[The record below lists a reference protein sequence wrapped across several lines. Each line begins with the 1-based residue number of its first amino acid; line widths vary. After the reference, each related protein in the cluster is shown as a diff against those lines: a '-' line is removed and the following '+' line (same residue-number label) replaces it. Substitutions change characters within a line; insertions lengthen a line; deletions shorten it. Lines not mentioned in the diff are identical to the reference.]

1 MSANN
6 TRLWTWHIFSG
17 LIILVLLG
25 MHMVGMHL
33 NDVLHL
39 ESFNPAGENPIA
51 WANVVA
57 RAREIGTVV
66 VYILLLATALYHG
79 FYGLR
84 NILLELSPSE
94 IMTGFINKFLLV
106 AGIVL
111 FVFGSWA
118 AIASFNLART
128 LG

>member
-1 MSANN
+1 MSADN
-6 TRLWTWHIFSG
+6 TKLWTWHIFTG

-39 ESFNPAGENPIA
+39 ESFNPAGKNPID
-51 WANVVA
+51 WANVTA
-57 RAREIGTVV
+57 RAQEFGTVV
-66 VYILLLATALYHG
+66 VYILLLGAALYHG
-79 FYGLR
+79 LYGLR

-94 IMTGFINKFLLV
+94 VMTGFINKFLLV
-106 AGIVL
+106 TGVIL
-111 FVFGSWA
+111 FAFGTWA
-118 AIASFNLART
+118 AIASFNLAHT

>member
-1 MSANN
+1 MSADN
-6 TRLWTWHIFSG
+6 TKLWTWHILAG

-39 ESFNPAGENPIA
+39 ESFNPAGENPVD
-51 WANVVA
+51 WANVTA
-57 RAREIGTVV
+57 RAQEIGTVV
-66 VYILLLATALYHG
+66 VYILLLGTALYHG
-79 FYGLR
+79 LYGLR
-84 NILLELSPSE
+84 NILLELNPSDV
-94 IMTGFINKFLLV
+94 MTGFINKFLLA

-118 AIASFNLART
+118 AVASFNLAQT

>member
-1 MSANN
+1 MSVNN
-6 TRLWTWHIFSG
+6 TRLWTWHILAG

-39 ESFNPAGENPIA
+39 ESFNPAGENPVD
-51 WANVVA
+51 WANVIA
-57 RAREIGTVV
+57 RAQETGTVF

-79 FYGLR
+79 LYGLR

-94 IMTGFINKFLLV
+94 IMTEFINKFLLV

-118 AIASFNLART
+118 AIASFNLAQT
-128 LG
+128 LA